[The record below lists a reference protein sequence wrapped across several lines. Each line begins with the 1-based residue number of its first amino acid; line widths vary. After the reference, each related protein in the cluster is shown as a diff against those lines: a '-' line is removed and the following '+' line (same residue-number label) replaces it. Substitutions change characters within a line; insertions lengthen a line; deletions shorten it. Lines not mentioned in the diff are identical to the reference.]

1 MKIAYFLILIITVIN
16 LLIVLMSGVLGEN
29 LYKKHGKDILKGF
42 FKILLI
48 LSIFYI
54 ALAISG
60 LTS

>member
-1 MKIAYFLILIITVIN
+1 MKIAYFLIFIITVIN
-16 LLIVLMSGVLGEN
+16 LLIVLMSGVLGVN
-29 LYKKHGKDILKGF
+29 LYKKHGKDILKDF
-42 FKILLI
+42 FKFLLI

>member
-1 MKIAYFLILIITVIN
+1 MKIAYFLIFIIAVIN
-16 LLIVLMSGVLGEN
+16 LLIVLMSGVLGVN

-42 FKILLI
+42 FKFLLV

-60 LTS
+60 LTI